1 MEFSQDFRRALF
13 YGDVGGIAIFSANS
27 GSFFFALRLH
37 SIWVIAK
44 FLSNLRLSNL
54 FSLSVEASVVLYWDM
69 NDSNSGLST
78 NEKSSHIRQ
87 FYYVLQK

>member
-1 MEFSQDFRRALF
+1 MLGIIYLLGHFKAFRWGLTKWPGYKWYF
-13 YGDVGGIAIFSANS
+13 VNDNF
-27 GSFFFALRLH
+27 RLH

-69 NDSNSGLST
+69 NDLNSGLST